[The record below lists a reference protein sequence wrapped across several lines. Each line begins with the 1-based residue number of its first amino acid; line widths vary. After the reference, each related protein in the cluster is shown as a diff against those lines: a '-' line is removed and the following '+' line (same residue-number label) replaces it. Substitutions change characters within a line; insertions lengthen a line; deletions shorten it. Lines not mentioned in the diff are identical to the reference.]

1 LTHVV
6 VTGAGF
12 GALRAVRELRRA
24 DRTLEI
30 TLIAPQPIFTYY
42 PSLIW
47 VPSGYRRPEEL
58 SVDVREFLQ
67 RMDADHLQARVTGV
81 RDAGRTVDTDRGPVG
96 NDGLILANGGRFL
109 RRIPGIDNVVTLCQ
123 GGRSAQEIGRRLA
136 ELDGGRI
143 ALGFAGNPQ
152 HRPAMRGGPMFELAF
167 CLDNQLRRE
176 GRRARFELTF
186 FSPNPRPG
194 QRLGDRAVAG
204 LMRRLDRQD
213 IRTHLGYR
221 IQRFEPGRVV
231 TDGGSVESDLTVFM
245 PGMTGPDWLA
255 DSDLPV
261 TESGHIEVDERARVP
276 GLAHVWAVG
285 DCAAFPGP
293 SWQAKQAHAAD
304 VQASVAARNL
314 SAELRGRAADRSVRH
329 EIVCIL
335 DSLRDGVLVVRTDR
349 RQVVLPPLRLAHWG
363 KIALEKLFL
372 WKYGPRQVRRRLLT
386 GRSAYGGGGDTAT
399 AA

>member
-24 DRTLEI
+24 DRQIAI
-30 TLIAPQPIFTYY
+30 TLVAPQPIFTYY

-47 VPSGYRRPEEL
+47 VPSGFRQPEEL
-58 SVDVREFLQ
+58 SVDVRDFLQ
-67 RMDADHLQARVTGV
+67 RMDARYLPARVTGV
-81 RDAGRTVDTDRGPVG
+81 RNAGRTVDTDRGPLH

-109 RRIPGIDNVVTLCQ
+109 RKIPGIDNVLTLCQ
-123 GGRSAQEIGRRLA
+123 GGRSAREIGERLA

-143 ALGFAGNPQ
+143 ALGFAGNPK

-167 CLDNQLRRE
+167 CLDNQLRKE
-176 GRRARFELTF
+176 GRRERFELTF

-204 LMRRLDRQD
+204 LMKRLNRQD
-213 IRTHLGYR
+213 IHTHLGHK
-221 IQRFEPGRVV
+221 IDRFEPGRVV
-231 TDGGSVESDLTVFM
+231 TDGGTLDADLTVFM

-255 DSDLPV
+255 DSELPV
-261 TESGHIEVDERARVP
+261 TDSGHIEVDEQARVP

-293 SWQAKQAHAAD
+293 NWQAKQAHAAD
-304 VQASVAARNL
+304 VQATVAARNL
-314 SAELRGRAADRSVRH
+314 SAELRGATAEHSVRH

-335 DSLRDGVLVVRTDR
+335 DSLRDGVLVFRTDR
-349 RQVVLPPLRLAHWG
+349 RQIVLPPLRLAHWG

-372 WKYGPRQVRRRLLT
+372 WKYGPSQARRRLLT
-386 GRSAYGGGGDTAT
+386 GRSVRRPDGPTAE
-399 AA
+399 AE